1 VGKYVIWIVGAAI
14 LGLVIMDA
22 VNAAPAPELEPGQPG
37 ADDLPTNAPTGD
49 NVIEN
54 VANTTLNPIGSI
66 IGYIM
71 GNVITPR
78 GERNNNPGNIKRNN
92 IAWEGMSADQSGDAV
107 FVVFD
112 DPIYGIRALGKLLQ
126 KYAENGY
133 VTVRQIITRYAPGS
147 ENNTG
152 AYIKAVSAALGVS
165 PDAPL
170 NLFDMGTLRP
180 LASAIITHENGRN
193 VYLENGVL
201 DAGLA
206 LV

>member
-1 VGKYVIWIVGAAI
+1 MGKYVIWIVGAAI

-22 VNAAPAPELEPGQPG
+22 VNAAPAPELEPGEPG

-54 VANTTLNPIGSI
+54 VANTALNPIGTV

-71 GNVITPR
+71 GNLITPR
-78 GERNNNPGNIKRNN
+78 GERNNNPGNIKRNA
-92 IAWEGMSADQSGDAV
+92 IQWEGMSADQTDPV

-112 DPIYGIRALGKLLQ
+112 DATYGIRALGKLLQ
-126 KYAENGY
+126 KYAERGLL
-133 VTVRQIITRYAPGS
+133 TVHQIISTYAPGS
-147 ENNTG
+147 ENNTA
-152 AYIKAVSAALGVS
+152 AYIAAVSNALGVK
-165 PDAPL
+165 PDEQINP
-170 NLFDMGTLRP
+170 FDFATLRP
-180 LASAIITHENGRN
+180 LMAAIITHENGRN
-193 VYLENGVL
+193 IYIDNGQL